1 MGLVKK
7 VSQERGIKP
16 LDLKKYMY
24 YSYIQATKLP
34 SMTNETLPSIE
45 DPE

>member
-34 SMTNETLPSIE
+34 SNETLPSIE